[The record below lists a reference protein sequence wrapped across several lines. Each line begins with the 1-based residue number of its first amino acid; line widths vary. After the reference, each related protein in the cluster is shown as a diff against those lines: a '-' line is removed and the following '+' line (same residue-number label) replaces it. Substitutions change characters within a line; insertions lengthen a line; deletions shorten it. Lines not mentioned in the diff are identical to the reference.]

1 MTDLDPRWADA
12 IRRHAA
18 TTEPTPAAWA
28 AITARADEDA
38 VDPGVPR
45 SPRHSWLLAAAAV
58 TVVVLGVAAVL
69 ALQGGDEDDGVRTD
83 QPSVSTIAPTP
94 SAETPARVEGT
105 ATVLEDDE
113 HGPEACFYSIQ
124 ESLPPQCTG
133 LPLVGWDWAAVEG
146 EESVGGTR
154 WGSYH
159 VVGDY
164 DGETLTV
171 AGTPEHDPTRETADP
186 YYSPDP
192 TPPCDPPTGGWDS
205 VDGLPNGAADRA
217 AMEAAARAEPDVAGV
232 WLDARH
238 EPGER
243 DIYTAAF
250 TGDVDRHRAELEELW
265 GGPLCVVQLD
275 HTLAALQEA
284 QARTDGGPLTVA
296 GLELEIIESE
306 VDEIGNQVEIRMTYA
321 PAGAEEALE
330 DHLGVPVRVEA
341 PLRPTA

>member
-1 MTDLDPRWADA
+1 MTLDPRWRDA
-12 IRRHAA
+12 IGRHAT
-18 TTEPTPAAWA
+18 TTEPTPDAWA

-45 SPRHSWLLAAAAV
+45 SSRPPWLLAAAALLLV
-58 TVVVLGVAAVL
+58 ALGLAAVL
-69 ALQGGDEDDGVRTD
+69 AVRGGEDDGVRTQ
-83 QPSVSTIAPTP
+83 QPPGSTVAPTP
-94 SAETPARVEGT
+94 SPETPARVEGF

-113 HGPEACFYSIQ
+113 HGPEACFYGVQ
-124 ESLPPQCTG
+124 QSLPPQCSG

-146 EESVGGTR
+146 EEAAGGTT
-154 WGSYH
+154 WGNYH

-171 AGTPEHDPTRETADP
+171 VGTPEHDPTAETAEP
-186 YYSPDP
+186 YYTPDR
-192 TPPCDPPTGGWDS
+192 TPPCDPPPGGWDS
-205 VDGLPNGAADRA
+205 VDGEPNGAADRA

-238 EPGER
+238 EPGAR

-250 TGDVDRHRAELEELW
+250 TGDVDRHRAELRVLW
-265 GGPLCVVQLD
+265 GGPLCVVERD
-275 HTLAALQEA
+275 HALAALQEA

-321 PAGAEEALE
+321 PAGAEEVLE
-330 DHLGVPVRVEA
+330 DELGVPVRVDA
-341 PLRPTA
+341 PLRPAG